1 MAGRLT
7 ATLFALTLYGCVSAP
22 NSIIS
27 EHGDTQTVSVDSS
40 LCLIVPPDASYQ
52 DRIYRDS
59 GQRVANKVLNA
70 LEKNYEICKVA
81 CEKEPCASCKECDS
95 NFAVFPEILYYE
107 DRITGWSGR
116 PDVIKVKTRLINLAT
131 LQETSFTYSADS
143 NTIVS
148 GLFEW
153 GNAAPCSLLGT
164 HYKEQVLALVYGSK
178 KNEAVLDN

>member
-1 MAGRLT
+1 MVGRLI
-7 ATLFALTLYGCVSAP
+7 ATLLFALTLCGCVSAP

-27 EHGDTQTVSVDSS
+27 EQGDPQTVSVDSS

-52 DRIYRDS
+52 DRIYKDS

-70 LEKNYEICKVA
+70 LEENYKICKVA
-81 CEKEPCASCKECDS
+81 CGKELCASCKECDS

-116 PDVIKVKTRLINLAT
+116 PDVIKVKTRLINLST
-131 LQETSFTYSADS
+131 LQETTFTYSADS
-143 NTIVS
+143 NTLVS

-164 HYKEQVLALVYGSK
+164 NYKKQVLALVNGSK
-178 KNEAVLDN
+178 KNRP